1 MASQQRLNPRAR
13 ATMTAHDEDVR
24 NTVID
29 ELIDSEKIVAA
40 IDTLQAMNDS
50 ELLQVL
56 LTVLQC

>member
-1 MASQQRLNPRAR
+1 MVYQQRLNPRAH

-29 ELIDSEKIVAA
+29 ELIDSKKIVAA

-56 LTVLQC
+56 LTVL

>member
-1 MASQQRLNPRAR
+1 
-13 ATMTAHDEDVR
+13 MTAHDEDVR